1 MQLGFAADY
10 TCRPANPQR
19 ELSLPRPRVPTEFT
33 LRKSIGGRSSSVLSF
48 GHSFDAEAEVIMSA
62 ARESAHFTQQ
72 AERTNVGPHTLE
84 QLDADLRNLI
94 RAYPGRPVFPTFLEL
109 VDLRNRA
116 FDLLEGQQYPAQSRD
131 LYLIAGVTC
140 GVMSNASFDLGHMD
154 AAATQARTAYLCAEL
169 AGSDWLRTWV
179 RGMQS
184 LIAYWGDH
192 FEEAVSLA
200 SSIRESVSGQGSA
213 AVRLASIE
221 ARAHAR
227 MGNAEGVET
236 ALAAATN
243 ARETAD
249 HPDEYGGMMDF
260 PLEKQLFYDSTCQVW
275 LGGQPRLHRAVREAS
290 RAVSMFEQ
298 APPGQRRIGEMC
310 LARLDL
316 AAARL
321 GSGELDGTVE
331 QVRAVFSDAANRRT
345 DSVKRRLQQVRIQ
358 LEAPRV
364 RTSPLAAVL
373 RDEIIEFC
381 APPSPALPEGHTP

>member
-1 MQLGFAADY
+1 ML
-10 TCRPANPQR
+10 T
-19 ELSLPRPRVPTEFT
+19 
-33 LRKSIGGRSSSVLSF
+33 F
-48 GHSFDAEAEVIMSA
+48 GHSFETEAEVIMSA
-62 ARESAHFTQQ
+62 ARESAHFTQY
-72 AERTNVGPHTLE
+72 AGRTNVGPHTLE

-94 RAYPGRPVFPTFLEL
+94 KAYPGRPVFPTFLEL

-116 FDLLEGQQYPAQSRD
+116 FELLEGQHYPTQGRD

-192 FEEAVSLA
+192 FDEAISLA
-200 SSIRESVSGQGSA
+200 SSIRETVSGQGSA
-213 AVRLASIE
+213 TVRLASIE

-227 MGNAEGVET
+227 VGNAEGVET
-236 ALAAATN
+236 ALAAAAS

-249 HPDEYGGMMDF
+249 HPDEYGGMMAF
-260 PLEKQLFYDSTCQVW
+260 PVEKQLFYGSTCQVW
-275 LGGQPRLHRAVREAS
+275 LGGQPRMHRAAREAS
-290 RAVSMFEQ
+290 QAVSMFEQ

-321 GSGELDGTVE
+321 GSGELDGTAE
-331 QVRAVFSDAANRRT
+331 QVHAVFTDAANRRT
-345 DSVKRRLQQVRIQ
+345 DSVRRRLQQVRTQ
-358 LEAPRV
+358 LEAPRM
-364 RTSPLAAVL
+364 RTSPLAAAL

-381 APPSPALPEGHTP
+381 APPPPALPGGHTP